1 MTSAP
6 GMADV
11 WHAMPRRPC
20 MQTFAIMSGV
30 YAAVGCFMQRLRQK
44 NDGTRLL
51 FHMLMRHI
59 ALPGMAQLWHGVS
72 TDVRHAA
79 TTALPC
85 DTAEIWR
92 PSTLQHLLLFA
103 MCSLEWCGLWLCHWP
118 GAGVEAGTHECAAG
132 A

>member
-11 WHAMPRRPC
+11 CRAMRRRPC

-44 NDGTRLL
+44 NDGKRLL
-51 FHMLMRHI
+51 FRILMRHI
-59 ALPGMAQLWHGVS
+59 ALPGLAQLWHGVS

-79 TTALPC
+79 ATAPPC
-85 DTAEIWR
+85 GTA
-92 PSTLQHLLLFA
+92 
-103 MCSLEWCGLWLCHWP
+103 
-118 GAGVEAGTHECAAG
+118 
-132 A
+132 